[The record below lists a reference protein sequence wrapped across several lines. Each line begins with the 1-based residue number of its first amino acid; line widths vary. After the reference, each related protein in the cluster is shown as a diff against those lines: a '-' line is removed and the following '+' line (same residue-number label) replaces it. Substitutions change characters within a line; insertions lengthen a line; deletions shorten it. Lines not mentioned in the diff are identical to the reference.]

1 MRTIGDFVRE
11 VLAIHD
17 VTKATAFFHE
27 YVEHLRQVPGTSATD
42 AEELA
47 RQNIGWVFGEGM
59 SLETRRMWRT
69 ACGAYHPVLGTMDR
83 QLTAE
88 ELLQAGMDVAKRGVA
103 AVRKRF
109 YPMLPTSWER
119 LSRDDGDDT

>member
-1 MRTIGDFVRE
+1 LRTIGDFVRE
-11 VLAIHD
+11 VLNIHD
-17 VTKATAFFHE
+17 VTAATAFFHE
-27 YVEHLRQVPGTSATD
+27 YVGQLRRMPDISATD

-47 RQNIGWVFGEGM
+47 RQNIGWCFGEGM

-83 QLTAE
+83 QLTTE
-88 ELLQAGMDVAKRGVA
+88 ELFKAGMDVAKRGVA

-109 YPMLPTSWER
+109 YPMIPTSWER
-119 LSRDDGDDT
+119 LSRDDDDDA

>member
-11 VLAIHD
+11 VLNIHD
-17 VTKATAFFHE
+17 VTAATAFFHE
-27 YVEHLRQVPGTSATD
+27 YVGQLRRMPDISATD

-47 RQNIGWVFGEGM
+47 RQNIGWCFGEGM

-83 QLTAE
+83 QLTTE
-88 ELLQAGMDVAKRGVA
+88 ELFKAGMDVAKRGVA

-109 YPMLPTSWER
+109 YPMIPTSWER
-119 LSRDDGDDT
+119 LSRDDDDDA